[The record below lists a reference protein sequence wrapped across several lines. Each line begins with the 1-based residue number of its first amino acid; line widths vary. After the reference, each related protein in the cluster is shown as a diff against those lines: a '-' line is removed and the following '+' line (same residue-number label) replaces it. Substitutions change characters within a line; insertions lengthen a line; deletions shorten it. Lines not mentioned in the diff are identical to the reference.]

1 MKKPQ
6 RSATVG
12 RPPAKASRDTRELL
26 LKSATELFAE
36 FGVAATT
43 FVMIAKR
50 AGVTPAMMHYY
61 FEDRDE
67 LCDAVVNERLLQ
79 IIAQVWNPL
88 DRKAVAAATIQ
99 GVIERMMG
107 CIQHNA
113 WIPALWIREVLSE
126 GGLLRER
133 VIQRIP
139 LQKLHAMAEAVARG
153 QADGSINPEIE
164 PLLVATSTVGL
175 VMLSMAAT
183 KVLPRIM
190 GKSIGPEAIQGHVT
204 SLLLDGIRYRKP
216 KPLRPVSRR
225 ER

>member
-6 RSATVG
+6 KSATVG

-26 LKSATELFAE
+26 LNSAVELFAE
-36 FGVAATT
+36 RGVAATT
-43 FVMIAKR
+43 FAMIAKR

-61 FEDRDE
+61 FEDRDG
-67 LCDAVVNERLLQ
+67 LCDSVVNERLFQ
-79 IIAQVWNPL
+79 IIAQVWNPV
-88 DRKAVAAATIQ
+88 DRKAVAEATIQ

-113 WIPALWIREVLSE
+113 WIPALWIREILSE

-139 LQKLHAMAEAVARG
+139 LQKLHAMAEAVERG
-153 QADGSINPEIE
+153 QVDGSVNPEIE

-175 VMLSMAAT
+175 VMLSMATT
-183 KVLPRIM
+183 KILPRIM
-190 GKSIGPEAIQGHVT
+190 GSSIGAEAIQGHVT
-204 SLLLDGIRYRKP
+204 SLLLDGIRQP
-216 KPLRPVSRR
+216 KRLRPVSRR

>member
-1 MKKPQ
+1 MKQSQK
-6 RSATVG
+6 SATVG

-26 LKSATELFAE
+26 LNCAIELFAE
-36 FGVAATT
+36 RGVAATT
-43 FVMIAKR
+43 FAMIAKR

-61 FEDRDE
+61 FQDRDE

-88 DRKAVAAATIQ
+88 DRKAVAAVTIQ
-99 GVIERMMG
+99 GVIERM
-107 CIQHNA
+107 
-113 WIPALWIREVLSE
+113 IPALWIREVLSE
-126 GGLLRER
+126 GGLLRDR

-153 QADGSINPEIE
+153 QADGSVNPEIE

-183 KVLPRIM
+183 KVLSRII
-190 GKSIGPEAIQGHVT
+190 GRSVGPEAIQGHVT

-216 KPLRPVSRR
+216 KRLRPVPRR